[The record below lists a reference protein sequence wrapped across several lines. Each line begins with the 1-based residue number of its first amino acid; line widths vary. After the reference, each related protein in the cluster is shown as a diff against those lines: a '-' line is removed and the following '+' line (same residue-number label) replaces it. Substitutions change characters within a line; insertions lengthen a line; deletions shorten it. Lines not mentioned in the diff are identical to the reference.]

1 MAVPQPRR
9 KRFIP
14 KYNVEGVHVITLGE
28 ETQVQIELVVGIQIN
43 AQYPWKTVQKSKL
56 LESIEL
62 GGELSEFFP
71 IRKEIEEYPEDEIL
85 MGYIVDESN
94 NTDDFYVC
102 CTVES
107 RDHCKQQSDRF
118 IRRQEKKL
126 EKAIQKKPRPW
137 IGLGSEI
144 EIIEQEPINTR
155 TLMEIEIKAKFPT
168 EYEPQK
174 FNVRDTEA
182 VRDGLIELTPY
193 RQRFNNINRRRID
206 CACQIRPVYVNQVAQ
221 TYLKFPQNKWTQS
234 IADTM
239 GQIGDLEGG
248 GDTDLERDDDDSSDE
263 EINRRKHPID
273 EVGLRSYRAAAARMR
288 RPSYQKLMNKF
299 MTSRVAEMESMIEL
313 NAVMDMYYNDYP
325 NLVTQKH
332 IDTLGTMAFEEYVCF
347 TDVRA
352 KFKYVSCAEFHP
364 MWSGIVAISYSDVSP
379 TVMRTHT
386 STRRDPIQRAVYGLN
401 PVLIWSHIDSLRSK
415 LYLESPREVTTL
427 SFCPFNENVLIGG
440 LINGQIIIWDLTN
453 KLENVEKIEVLSETR
468 EKYRIAMN
476 SQMGWMKSI
485 QDRAVVN
492 ATACSSLLNC
502 HEAAV
507 SAIKWVPPTFLITPT
522 GKTVRSPENKLSLQ
536 FITTAVDGK
545 ILVWNISVGDMS
557 FVEGKKVKKS
567 KRIAR
572 RPSGLLVDVSPFH
585 VLDRILQPCY
595 KIILGTAGQPWGYS
609 IQSFGISAPKVKY
622 IYTPKNNGTGRKY
635 FICQVDKETEESM
648 NSIFYFGTKHGQLT
662 RATWEGH
669 EFNTGETVN
678 SEYGDIKFRCNL
690 HDGAIVVTSKNPIM
704 DSITLTV
711 GGKIFAIWSDS
722 LEGRP
727 IIWKKRPYRLTDGV
741 WSQYK
746 PSIIFICNSE
756 GDLETW
762 DLLIKSDK
770 PISVQTLAGSMLT
783 KLSLHTLPLT
793 KNIIGVSDVNGSF
806 RMYLNPPVFMLS
818 KTTYAPRMVAM
829 IERELKVM
837 TSFIEWQAN
846 FMQKNPH
853 ILLEIKRKE
862 GALLAEKEEEKR
874 RKREELEKMQ
884 DEEAEAKR
892 QERMKVLGPE
902 ERWQKIIQKLIERTI
917 AVKKRINRT
926 LLIEHEKPL
935 RELEIQRLEKERRML
950 EIMKNQK
957 TIFNDTVAILFP
969 EAIKKPYKSKKSL
982 LSDNKEALKKEYLT
996 EYRYIKENARVMVNK
1011 NPYKADFRWEATL
1024 AEGKERRAALNI
1036 QQDYAKMH
1044 YSRIEGEQNQRDP
1057 MKAPVK
1063 NITKKKEEDEA
1074 EAEVEKEGEVEG
1086 GVDEEPTN

>member
-1 MAVPQPRR
+1 MFGDSEDSSDEEVPPQPKRSSSSEGGYEEDDEDDDIKSEVREVKKAPPPSEEEKQAETLVQAVQTAEAKMSTIAAVPQPRR

-14 KYNVEGVHVITLGE
+14 KYNVEGVHVITIGE

-182 VRDGLIELTPY
+182 VRDGLIELTAY

-248 GDTDLERDDDDSSDE
+248 GDVDLEGDDDDSSDE
-263 EINRRKHPID
+263 EINRRKPPID

-332 IDTLGTMAFEEYVCF
+332 IDTLGTMAFEE
-347 TDVRA
+347 
-352 KFKYVSCAEFHP
+352 
-364 MWSGIVAISYSDVSP
+364 
-379 TVMRTHT
+379 
-386 STRRDPIQRAVYGLN
+386 
-401 PVLIWSHIDSLRSK
+401 
-415 LYLESPREVTTL
+415 
-427 SFCPFNENVLIGG
+427 
-440 LINGQIIIWDLTN
+440 
-453 KLENVEKIEVLSETR
+453 
-468 EKYRIAMN
+468 
-476 SQMGWMKSI
+476 
-485 QDRAVVN
+485 
-492 ATACSSLLNC
+492 
-502 HEAAV
+502 
-507 SAIKWVPPTFLITPT
+507 
-522 GKTVRSPENKLSLQ
+522 
-536 FITTAVDGK
+536 
-545 ILVWNISVGDMS
+545 
-557 FVEGKKVKKS
+557 
-567 KRIAR
+567 
-572 RPSGLLVDVSPFH
+572 
-585 VLDRILQPCY
+585 
-595 KIILGTAGQPWGYS
+595 
-609 IQSFGISAPKVKY
+609 
-622 IYTPKNNGTGRKY
+622 
-635 FICQVDKETEESM
+635 
-648 NSIFYFGTKHGQLT
+648 
-662 RATWEGH
+662 
-669 EFNTGETVN
+669 
-678 SEYGDIKFRCNL
+678 
-690 HDGAIVVTSKNPIM
+690 
-704 DSITLTV
+704 
-711 GGKIFAIWSDS
+711 
-722 LEGRP
+722 
-727 IIWKKRPYRLTDGV
+727 
-741 WSQYK
+741 
-746 PSIIFICNSE
+746 
-756 GDLETW
+756 
-762 DLLIKSDK
+762 
-770 PISVQTLAGSMLT
+770 
-783 KLSLHTLPLT
+783 
-793 KNIIGVSDVNGSF
+793 
-806 RMYLNPPVFMLS
+806 MYLNPPVFMLS

-846 FMQKNPH
+846 FMQKNLH

-935 RELEIQRLEKERRML
+935 RELETQRLEKERRML

-996 EYRYIKENARVMVNK
+996 EYRYIKENAKVMVSK

-1036 QQDYAKMH
+1036 QQDFAKMH
-1044 YSRIEGEQNQRDP
+1044 YGRIEGEQNQRNP
-1057 MKAPVK
+1057 VKAPVK
-1063 NITKKKEEDEA
+1063 TITKKKEEE
-1074 EAEVEKEGEVEG
+1074 EEVEKEGEGEG
-1086 GVDEEPTN
+1086 VVDEEPTN